1 MKRFLSTTQKIFQN
15 PSTKPQV
22 SIVEASKKFIFEA
35 DVISGNE
42 TNFFFKKRNQTDMT
56 RCT

>member
-42 TNFFFKKRNQTDMT
+42 TNFFFKKRMNLT
-56 RCT
+56 